1 MISLVGYHDD
11 AIYGVCV
18 KELSGPGIFVI
29 TASSTRDSCPVTS
42 CLLHFSSLAASHED
56 LCTPWCVCVWGG
68 RGRGGGER
76 LLVWMRGMSKLYLRN
91 HLIFLPQDQFSSMSL
106 LASMAVRE
114 GERFI
119 H

>member
-29 TASSTRDSCPVTS
+29 TASSTRYSCPITS

-56 LCTPWCVCVWGG
+56 LCTPWCVCVGG
-68 RGRGGGER
+68 VGGER
-76 LLVWMRGMSKLYLRN
+76 LLVRMCGMSKLYLRN

-119 H
+119 R